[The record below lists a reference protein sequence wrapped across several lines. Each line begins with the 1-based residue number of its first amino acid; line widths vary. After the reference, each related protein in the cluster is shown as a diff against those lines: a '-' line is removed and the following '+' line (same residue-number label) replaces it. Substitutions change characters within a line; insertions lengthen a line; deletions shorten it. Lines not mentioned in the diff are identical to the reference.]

1 MPGGILFSAA
11 GSENGEEE
19 QTRMEQRT
27 GRPQHRRSVYHG
39 TQAQRQDVRRVRTEP
54 PRSAPE
60 YPPRSSRSASYRRYA
75 AKKRKRRALRR
86 LMYLA
91 AGLLILAA
99 GVLAVTQTDFFP
111 IHGGEEE
118 PAAPAAAA
126 AEPTAEE
133 AQSGFIVAVDPG
145 HGGGDIGA
153 EGVYFDEWEMTWKT
167 ADYLMDLLKEDDRFS
182 PFMTTDGTEY
192 EKASQRAANAV
203 AGGAQL
209 LISIHGNSGEDP
221 SYAGFECYPVPP
233 GRTYNAESL
242 AFAQLIADGFGAAN
256 EKLRGQNGVRYIYY
270 DANNEK
276 QIYEVSDTTVHTDPT
291 FTLLE
296 ECGCP
301 AVLAEQCFIT
311 SPEDVDAF
319 GDEDGCQA
327 AAKIYYD
334 AICSWYETY
343 GQTS

>member
-1 MPGGILFSAA
+1 M
-11 GSENGEEE
+11 
-19 QTRMEQRT
+19 
-27 GRPQHRRSVYHG
+27 
-39 TQAQRQDVRRVRTEP
+39 
-54 PRSAPE
+54 
-60 YPPRSSRSASYRRYA
+60 
-75 AKKRKRRALRR
+75 
-86 LMYLA
+86 
-91 AGLLILAA
+91 ILAA
-99 GVLAVTQTDFFP
+99 GVLVVIQMDIFP
-111 IHGGEEE
+111 VCSGEEPDIPTAAMVE
-118 PAAPAAAA
+118 TRTMEAAP
-126 AEPTAEE
+126 
-133 AQSGFIVAVDPG
+133 GFIVAVDPG

-167 ADYLMDLLKEDDRFS
+167 ADYLMDLLEADDRFS

-209 LISIHGNSGEDP
+209 LISIHGNSGDDP

-256 EKLRGQNGVRYIYY
+256 ANLRGQNGVRYIYY

-276 QIYEVSDTTVHTDPT
+276 QIYEVSDTSVHTDPT

-311 SPEDVDAF
+311 SPQDVDAF
-319 GDEDGCQA
+319 GDDDGCHTA
-327 AAKIYYD
+327 AQIYYD
-334 AICSWYETY
+334 AICAWYETY
-343 GQTS
+343 GQAS

>member
-1 MPGGILFSAA
+1 MD
-11 GSENGEEE
+11 
-19 QTRMEQRT
+19 QRT
-27 GRPQHRRSVYHG
+27 GRPQHRKSVYHG
-39 TQAQRQDVRRVRTEP
+39 TQAQRRDVRRVRQAP
-54 PRSAPE
+54 PRPAQPSHGR
-60 YPPRSSRSASYRRYA
+60 PPSYRRYA
-75 AKKRKRRALRR
+75 AQKRRHRALRR
-86 LMYLA
+86 LLFLA
-91 AGLLILAA
+91 AGAMLLAA
-99 GVLAVTQTDFFP
+99 GALVVARTGFGF
-111 IHGGEEE
+111 
-118 PAAPAAAA
+118 APAREQEDLPVAAMAEAETREA
-126 AEPTAEE
+126 A
-133 AQSGFIVAVDPG
+133 SRFVVAVDPG

-153 EGVYFDEWEMTWKT
+153 QGVYFDEWEMTWKT
-167 ADYLMDLLKEDDRFS
+167 ARILMDLLEADDRFS

-209 LISIHGNSGEDP
+209 LLSIHGNSGEDP
-221 SYAGFECYPVPP
+221 GYAGFECYPVPP

-242 AFAQLIADGFGAAN
+242 AFAQLIADGFGSAN

-276 QIYEVSDTTVHTDPT
+276 QIYEVSDTSVHTDPT

-327 AAKIYYD
+327 AAEIYYD
-334 AICSWYETY
+334 AICTWYETY
-343 GQTS
+343 GPAA

>member
-1 MPGGILFSAA
+1 
-11 GSENGEEE
+11 
-19 QTRMEQRT
+19 MEQRT
-27 GRPQHRRSVYHG
+27 GRPQQRKNVYHG
-39 TQAQRQDVRRVRTEP
+39 TQAQRQDVRRVRTAP
-54 PRSAPE
+54 PPSGE
-60 YPPRSSRSASYRRYA
+60 YRPRGGRTTASYRRYA
-75 AKKRKRRALRR
+75 AQKRRHRALRQF
-86 LMYLA
+86 LFLA
-91 AGLLILAA
+91 AGLLIVGA
-99 GVLAVTQTDFFP
+99 GVLVVTQSDFFP
-111 IHGGEEE
+111 IHGEE
-118 PAAPAAAA
+118 PEPVQPAAAMTDV
-126 AEPTAEE
+126 TAEE
-133 AQSGFIVAVDPG
+133 AKSGFLVAVDPG

-167 ADYLMDLLKEDDRFS
+167 AGYLMDLLKADDRFS

-209 LISIHGNSGEDP
+209 LISIHGNSGDDP
-221 SYAGFECYPVPP
+221 SYTGFECYPVPP

-256 EKLRGQNGVRYIYY
+256 ENLRGQNGVRYIYY

-311 SPEDVDAF
+311 SPQDVEAF
-319 GDEDGCQA
+319 GDDDGCHA
-327 AAKIYYD
+327 AAQIYYD

-343 GQTS
+343 GQAS

>member
-1 MPGGILFSAA
+1 MRTAPPS
-11 GSENGEEE
+11 SGEY
-19 QTRMEQRT
+19 RARSGRT
-27 GRPQHRRSVYHG
+27 AS
-39 TQAQRQDVRRVRTEP
+39 
-54 PRSAPE
+54 
-60 YPPRSSRSASYRRYA
+60 SYRRYA
-75 AKKRKRRALRR
+75 AQKRRHRALRQ
-86 LMYLA
+86 LMFLV
-91 AGLLILAA
+91 AGVLIVAA
-99 GVLAVTQTDFFP
+99 GVLVVTQSDFFP
-111 IHGGEEE
+111 IHGEEE
-118 PAAPAAAA
+118 PAQPAVVMTDL
-126 AEPTAEE
+126 TAEE
-133 AQSGFIVAVDPG
+133 AKSGFIVAVDPG

-167 ADYLMDLLKEDDRFS
+167 ADYLMDLLKADERFS
-182 PFMTTDGTEY
+182 PFLTTDGTEY

-221 SYAGFECYPVPP
+221 SYTGFECYPVPP

-242 AFAQLIADGFGAAN
+242 AFAQLIADGFGNAN

-276 QIYEVSDTTVHTDPT
+276 QIYEVSDTSVHSDPT

-301 AVLAEQCFIT
+301 AVLAEQCFVT
-311 SPEDVDAF
+311 SPADVDAF
-319 GDEDGCQA
+319 GDDDGCHA
-327 AAKIYYD
+327 AAQIYYD

-343 GQTS
+343 GQSS

>member
-39 TQAQRQDVRRVRTEP
+39 TQAQRQDVRRVRMAP
-54 PRSAPE
+54 P
-60 YPPRSSRSASYRRYA
+60 PPAIESGRRASYRRYA

-153 EGVYFDEWEMTWKT
+153 EGIYFDEWEMTWKT
-167 ADYLMDLLKEDDRFS
+167 ADYLMDLLEADDRFS

>member
-1 MPGGILFSAA
+1 MD
-11 GSENGEEE
+11 
-19 QTRMEQRT
+19 QRT
-27 GRPQHRRSVYHG
+27 GQHRQRRNVYRG
-39 TQAQRQDVRRVRTEP
+39 TQPGRRDTRPVRTSP
-54 PRSAPE
+54 P
-60 YPPRSSRSASYRRYA
+60 PPAQFETRGRHDSSYRKYA
-75 AKKRKRRALRR
+75 ARKRKTRALRR
-86 LMYLA
+86 LLYLA
-91 AGLLILAA
+91 AGAMILAA
-99 GVLAVTQTDFFP
+99 GVLVVIQMDIFP
-111 IHGGEEE
+111 ICSGEEPDIPTAAMAE
-118 PAAPAAAA
+118 TRTMEAAP
-126 AEPTAEE
+126 
-133 AQSGFIVAVDPG
+133 GFIVAVDPG

-167 ADYLMDLLKEDDRFS
+167 ADYLMDLLEADDRFS

-209 LISIHGNSGEDP
+209 LISIHGNSGDDP

-256 EKLRGQNGVRYIYY
+256 ANLRGQNGVRYIYY

-276 QIYEVSDTTVHTDPT
+276 QIYEVSDTSVHTDPT

-311 SPEDVDAF
+311 SPQDVDAF
-319 GDEDGCQA
+319 GDDDGCHTA
-327 AAKIYYD
+327 AQIYYD
-334 AICSWYETY
+334 AICAWYETY
-343 GQTS
+343 GQAS

>member
-1 MPGGILFSAA
+1 MDQHTG
-11 GSENGEEE
+11 
-19 QTRMEQRT
+19 QQR
-27 GRPQHRRSVYHG
+27 QRRNVYRG
-39 TQAQRQDVRRVRTEP
+39 TQPGRRNTRHVRTSPLP
-54 PRSAPE
+54 PAQFETRRRHDS
-60 YPPRSSRSASYRRYA
+60 SYRKYA
-75 AKKRKRRALRR
+75 ARKRKTRALRR
-86 LMYLA
+86 LLYLA
-91 AGLLILAA
+91 AGAMILAA
-99 GVLAVTQTDFFP
+99 GVLVVIQMDIFP
-111 IHGGEEE
+111 VCSGEE
-118 PAAPAAAA
+118 PDI
-126 AEPTAEE
+126 PTAAMAETRTME
-133 AQSGFIVAVDPG
+133 AASGFIVAVDPG

-167 ADYLMDLLKEDDRFS
+167 ADYLMDLLEADDRFS

-256 EKLRGQNGVRYIYY
+256 ANLRGQNGVRYIYY

-276 QIYEVSDTTVHTDPT
+276 QIYEVSDTSVHSDPT

-311 SPEDVDAF
+311 SPQDVDAF
-319 GDEDGCQA
+319 GDDDGCHTA
-327 AAKIYYD
+327 AQIYYD
-334 AICSWYETY
+334 AICAWYETY
-343 GQTS
+343 GQAS